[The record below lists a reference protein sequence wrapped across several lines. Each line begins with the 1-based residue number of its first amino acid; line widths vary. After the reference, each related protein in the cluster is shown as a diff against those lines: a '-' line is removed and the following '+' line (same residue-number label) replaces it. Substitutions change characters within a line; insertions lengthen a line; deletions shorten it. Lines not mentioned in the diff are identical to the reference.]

1 MLFERGKL
9 TVIRGKKKDKNKN
22 KNQTLWNNRNIDKT
36 ERVWFFELKLPGLI
50 NGKYDKKQKNDNNKT
65 ILFFHQSQW

>member
-1 MLFERGKL
+1 MLFERDKL

-22 KNQTLWNNRNIDKT
+22 KNQTLWNSRNIDKT

-50 NGKYDKKQKNDNNKT
+50 NGKNDKK
-65 ILFFHQSQW
+65 